1 MHRASVVITMTNNG
15 NNPELT
21 QNVLDEY
28 ADKAAPEYSQHASK
42 FQNLERWTG
51 DDPVMFVVDAAF
63 SSTGLDYKEVVKPA
77 AERFRQ
83 EFVESGDVSGL
94 ADLRSLKDNTA
105 YTEKF
110 GAGRP
115 ELVWKIADAL
125 LENEAADMDDLS
137 VLQSWAENADPRD
150 RDDPIRKLDG
160 IGVATFQYLRM
171 IAGANTVKPDIQ
183 VERFVEE
190 LDTAVPAFDFETD
203 SKVDVLESCRRLA
216 DNSEYSLI
224 EIDQIAWWYG
234 TDTGTIEEAH

>member
-1 MHRASVVITMTNNG
+1 MHRASVVITMTNG

-42 FQNLERWTG
+42 FQNLDRWTG
-51 DDPVMFVVDAAF
+51 DDPVMLVVDAAF

-83 EFVESGDVSGL
+83 EFVESGDVSSL
-94 ADLRSLKDNTA
+94 ADLRSLKDNSA

-115 ELVWKIADAL
+115 ELVWKIANGL

-137 VLQSWAENADPRD
+137 VLQSWAKNADPQD
-150 RDDPIRKLDG
+150 GDDPIRELDG

-203 SKVDVLESCRRLA
+203 IVNRFNYTVFRDRPSPGCAEGAEKKREGAVGKPLVSV
-216 DNSEYSLI
+216 
-224 EIDQIAWWYG
+224 
-234 TDTGTIEEAH
+234 